1 MYRNG
6 LLKVKPHEEGDF
18 DSSACLL
25 KRFEVALG
33 TVVNNDR
40 TTDEERSRGAEGAYT
55 VLPKRLVC

>member
-25 KRFEVALG
+25 KGFEIALG
-33 TVVNNDR
+33 TGVNNDSTTSR
-40 TTDEERSRGAEGAYT
+40 TAKQKSRRSLYSFT
-55 VLPKRLVC
+55 